1 MIIEKLKFFKM
12 DLSWIKSNRFL
23 KIIGSYIRALTRLF
37 IWTIL
42 VFFSGLQRTL
52 FMRSEVAGVDLKIVP
67 LKCDIEETDERLAYI
82 DKLCM
87 ENPEL
92 VIENDFDDNDFPNDE
107 GDEF

>member
-1 MIIEKLKFFKM
+1 MIIEKLKSFKM

-23 KIIGSYIRALTRLF
+23 KVIGSYIRALARLF

-92 VIENDFDDNDFPNDE
+92 VIENDFDDDFPNNE